1 MIDYLDEFGLVV
13 IHRNAKVFYYQ
24 QYWPNHLASFA
35 SSNASNITTYSR
47 NVNGQTIY
55 GKHTFNHVGQPTELT
70 ELAGATINSQGKLQ
84 RVTASSTVTYDL
96 IAELKNNVWVITPY
110 VTGTYQA
117 APATTITFQPINQ

>member
-1 MIDYLDEFGLVV
+1 
-13 IHRNAKVFYYQ
+13 
-24 QYWPNHLASFA
+24 LASFA

-47 NVNGQTIY
+47 TVNGQTIY
-55 GKHTFNHVGQPTELT
+55 GKHTINHAGQPTELT
-70 ELAGATINSQGKLQ
+70 ALAGATINSQGKLQ

-96 IAELKNNVWVITPY
+96 IAELKNDVWVITPY